1 MLPPAALDK
10 RFRFYR
16 DIRYCH
22 TMTHER
28 LVDIVR
34 NRQLSPQ
41 FRAAALRNVVCN
53 ADITITKGRT
63 WGLKRRL
70 VRQHF
75 NI

>member
-10 RFRFYR
+10 HFRFYR
-16 DIRYCH
+16 DIRYCY
-22 TMTHER
+22 TMTQER

-34 NRQLSPQ
+34 NKQLSPM

-63 WGLKRRL
+63 WGHRRRL